1 MLRRSIIVAVPG
13 AALAVVGIATI
24 GPGALRPFDGVR
36 IWGGPTEEARNLC
49 FRVEVVQRFQGI
61 DSLRDIGEIEVLAS
75 SENGFEGAYRGR
87 THPDG
92 TADVQIPLSGRAHG
106 KVRTIV
112 RPVGGP
118 PLLEGELA
126 RGPAGW
132 GASATRG
139 PLRADRREGDLTVNV
154 AAARG
159 VFAYPFRD
167 ELLVQIEQNGHP
179 VPSATV
185 TVEAQG
191 ADLEG
196 APGSRKGSA
205 LSVATEPRGSVTIG
219 VIPTSHDVDVTIEA
233 RALGLSGLWRGPL
246 PVIPGAMWLDPA
258 RTKNGPLRVV
268 SPVPHATAY
277 ATIATRTE
285 RLWGGQVALLPD
297 RAGLSSGSIDWPL
310 GDDAPFPAWLTLA
323 SDPRATGSGTTGW
336 PLPIGPA
343 LLPNEALEERH
354 FPEMLL
360 LDGMPQAER
369 RDVRRRSQARN
380 LGVAALIAA
389 AVLEVLLLADTA
401 RSTERAM
408 QRVEASLAEAGAVSA
423 KRGWRPGG
431 WRALFL
437 LVVATAVVAIAFA
450 GVGIVLL
457 WKTGG

>member
-13 AALAVVGIATI
+13 AALAVVGIATV

-36 IWGGPTEEARNLC
+36 IWGGPTEDARSLC
-49 FRVEVVQRFQGI
+49 FRIEVAQRFQGI
-61 DSLRDIGEIEVLAS
+61 DSLRDIGEFEVLAG
-75 SENGFEGAYRGR
+75 SENGLRGAYRGR

-92 TADVQIPLSGRAHG
+92 TADVQIPLSRRVRG
-106 KVRTIV
+106 KVHVVV
-112 RPVGGP
+112 RPVDGP

-132 GASATRG
+132 GASAVRG
-139 PLRADRREGDLTVNV
+139 PILAGRSEGDLTVTV
-154 AAARG
+154 AASRG
-159 VFAYPFRD
+159 VFTYPFRD
-167 ELLVQIEQNGHP
+167 ELLVQIEQNGRP
-179 VPSATV
+179 VPGANV
-185 TVEAQG
+185 TVEAEG
-191 ADLEG
+191 ADLDG
-196 APGSRKGSA
+196 APGVQKGSA
-205 LSVATEPRGSVTIG
+205 ISVVTQPRGTAAIG

-233 RALGLSGLWRGPL
+233 HALGLSGLWRGPL
-246 PVIPGAMWLDPA
+246 PVTPGAMWLDPA

-268 SPVPHATAY
+268 SPVPHTTAY

-285 RLWGGQVALLPD
+285 RLWGGQVALVPD
-297 RAGLSSGSIDWPL
+297 RAGFSSGSIDWPF

-336 PLPIGPA
+336 PLRIGPA
-343 LLPNEALEERH
+343 QSPDEALEERH

-369 RDVRRRSQARN
+369 RDVLRRSRARK
-380 LGVAALIAA
+380 LGAAALIAA
-389 AVLEVLLLADTA
+389 VLLEVLLLADTA
-401 RSTERAM
+401 RSAERAL
-408 QRVEASLAEAGAVSA
+408 QRVEASLAEVGAVSG
-423 KRGWRPGG
+423 KKGSRPGG

-437 LVVATAVVAIAFA
+437 LVVAVAMVVIAFA

>member
-13 AALAVVGIATI
+13 AALAVVGIATV

-36 IWGGPTEEARNLC
+36 IWGGPTEDARSLC
-49 FRVEVVQRFQGI
+49 FRIEVVERFQGI

-75 SENGFEGAYRGR
+75 SENGLQGAYRGR

-92 TADVQIPLSGRAHG
+92 TADVQIPLSGRARG
-106 KVRTIV
+106 KVHAVV
-112 RPVGGP
+112 RPVDGP
-118 PLLEGELA
+118 PLLEGELTQ
-126 RGPAGW
+126 GPAGW
-132 GASATRG
+132 GASAARG
-139 PLRADRREGDLTVNV
+139 PILAGRREGDLTVTV
-154 AAARG
+154 AASRG
-159 VFAYPFRD
+159 VFACPFRD
-167 ELLVQIEQNGHP
+167 ELLVQIEQNGRP
-179 VPSATV
+179 IAGANV

-191 ADLEG
+191 ADLDG
-196 APGSRKGSA
+196 APKGGA
-205 LSVATEPRGSVTIG
+205 ISVVTEPRGTAAIG

-246 PVIPGAMWLDPA
+246 PVTPGAMWLDPA
-258 RTKNGPLRVV
+258 RVKNGPLRVV
-268 SPVPHATAY
+268 SPVPHAMAY

-297 RAGLSSGSIDWPL
+297 RAGFSSGSIDWPL
-310 GDDAPFPAWLTLA
+310 GDDAPVPAWLTLA

-336 PLPIGPA
+336 PLRIGPA
-343 LLPNEALEERH
+343 QMPHEALEERH

-369 RDVRRRSQARN
+369 RDVRRRSQARK
-380 LGVAALIAA
+380 LGAAALIAA
-389 AVLEVLLLADTA
+389 VLLEVLLLVDTA
-401 RSTERAM
+401 RSAERAL
-408 QRVEASLAEAGAVSA
+408 QRVEASLAEAGAVSTKKA
-423 KRGWRPGG
+423 SRLGG

-437 LVVATAVVAIAFA
+437 LVVAAAVVVIAFA